1 MWRHAFYVSVPEAFG
16 LRLYV
21 TSLTMPLQPLRF
33 SLSTQLK
40 PPNTQIIAVAGQS
53 ALKPLNRSR
62 RRESALIL
70 CLGKQTRAPTHVG
83 GYKIPGERGGR
94 RPGEGARLIPTAK
107 PKSPSPHFR
116 KHP

>member
-21 TSLTMPLQPLRF
+21 TSRTMPLQPLRF

-53 ALKPLNRSR
+53 ALKPQNRSR
-62 RRESALIL
+62 RRESALTL

-83 GYKIPGERGGR
+83 GYKIPGESVR

-107 PKSPSPHFR
+107 PKSPSPHSHR
-116 KHP
+116 HP

>member
-53 ALKPLNRSR
+53 ALKALNRSR
-62 RRESALIL
+62 RRESALIR
-70 CLGKQTRAPTHVG
+70 CLESKQVRRLTSAATRLTG
-83 GYKIPGERGGR
+83 Q
-94 RPGEGARLIPTAK
+94 GEGK
-107 PKSPSPHFR
+107 PNL
-116 KHP
+116 

>member
-40 PPNTQIIAVAGQS
+40 PPNTQIIGIAGQS
-53 ALKPLNRSR
+53 ESGI
-62 RRESALIL
+62 REPGTLVSDKKFTTETRKR
-70 CLGKQTRAPTHVG
+70 LGLENIFVG
-83 GYKIPGERGGR
+83 PE
-94 RPGEGARLIPTAK
+94 
-107 PKSPSPHFR
+107 
-116 KHP
+116 